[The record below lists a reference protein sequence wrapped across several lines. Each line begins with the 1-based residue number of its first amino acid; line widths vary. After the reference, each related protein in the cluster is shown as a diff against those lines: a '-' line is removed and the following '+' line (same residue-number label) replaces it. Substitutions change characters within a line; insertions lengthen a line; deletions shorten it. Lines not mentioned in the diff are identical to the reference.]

1 MTLNKKTSLVITS
14 TILIIFLYKYYGYV
28 SSQGVWYDDA
38 HELIISKISIFN
50 FVDFARI
57 ADYHFGFSLILLLI
71 TNLIKLDLIYQVLV
85 FIFLVAFGVTNFYLI
100 SKKYNP
106 TYLIVAQ
113 VSILISSTFVEY
125 SFRPK
130 HYVYEFLI
138 VLILSVLLNEEISLK
153 KISVILLLSVL
164 FSNLL
169 LIYFIY
175 PFYKYLKKD
184 KNIKN
189 FLFFILLIP
198 ILSNAIDKITF
209 SKFKSYWKLENK
221 SFMDAIENLYLNNLL
236 LMRNYLDTGFLF
248 IFILIVIIGLI
259 NLFLKDR
266 DLFLFIIV
274 PYVFLNLLNILNF
287 YPIGGGRT
295 DIIIFPFIFFSIY
308 YFSELCFSKF
318 NFNLIFVL
326 SILLT
331 MIFIPV
337 LLNNKIDNTKLILDS
352 VDFEQYDS
360 IFISYYTVPQFVLW
374 SENMSGASKNR
385 GMSECFYHSKSEK
398 IIFLQEYKNGSCH
411 PLSNLG
417 IIQREIKKNKKIL
430 ILGYDSKTQNILNF
444 VESDELLFKNLK
456 ITKIGKDELIIASL
470 NK

>member
-71 TNLIKLDLIYQVLV
+71 INHKTRFNISSSCIYL
-85 FIFLVAFGVTNFYLI
+85 FGGLCVTNFYLI

-175 PFYKYLKKD
+175 PFYKY
-184 KNIKN
+184 
-189 FLFFILLIP
+189 FV
-198 ILSNAIDKITF
+198 ITYF
-209 SKFKSYWKLENK
+209 Y
-221 SFMDAIENLYLNNLL
+221 
-236 LMRNYLDTGFLF
+236 
-248 IFILIVIIGLI
+248 IF
-259 NLFLKDR
+259 
-266 DLFLFIIV
+266 
-274 PYVFLNLLNILNF
+274 
-287 YPIGGGRT
+287 
-295 DIIIFPFIFFSIY
+295 
-308 YFSELCFSKF
+308 
-318 NFNLIFVL
+318 
-326 SILLT
+326 
-331 MIFIPV
+331 
-337 LLNNKIDNTKLILDS
+337 
-352 VDFEQYDS
+352 
-360 IFISYYTVPQFVLW
+360 
-374 SENMSGASKNR
+374 
-385 GMSECFYHSKSEK
+385 
-398 IIFLQEYKNGSCH
+398 
-411 PLSNLG
+411 
-417 IIQREIKKNKKIL
+417 
-430 ILGYDSKTQNILNF
+430 
-444 VESDELLFKNLK
+444 
-456 ITKIGKDELIIASL
+456 
-470 NK
+470 